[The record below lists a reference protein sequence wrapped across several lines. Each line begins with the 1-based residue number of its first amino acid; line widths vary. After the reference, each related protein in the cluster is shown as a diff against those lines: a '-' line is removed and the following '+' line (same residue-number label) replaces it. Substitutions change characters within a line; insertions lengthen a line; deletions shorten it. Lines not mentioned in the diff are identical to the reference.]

1 MNIRTKACKQLIVNY
16 LLNNKFVLHS
26 STSIYCLTKDL
37 GKGNIMLVLLTI
49 ANSDPVINLSV
60 CYSFGNYGL
69 SSKKKIL
76 SWYADD
82 LIIPCDIKYKIKKN
96 IQKIEYMAKRWNE
109 THS

>member
-1 MNIRTKACKQLIVNY
+1 MSIRTIVCKQLIVNY

-37 GKGNIMLVLLTI
+37 GKGNIILALLTI
-49 ANSDPVINLSV
+49 ANSDPVIHLSV

-76 SWYADD
+76 SWSSND
-82 LIIPCDIKYKIKKN
+82 LIIPCDIKCKIKKQ
-96 IQKIEYMAKRWNE
+96 IQKIEYMSKQWNE